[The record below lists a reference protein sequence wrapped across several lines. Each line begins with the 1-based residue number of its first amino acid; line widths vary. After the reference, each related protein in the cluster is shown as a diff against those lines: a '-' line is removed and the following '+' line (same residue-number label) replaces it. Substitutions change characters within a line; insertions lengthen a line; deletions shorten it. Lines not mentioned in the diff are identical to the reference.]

1 VAEAT
6 AKRQRDAE
14 AAAEAEAER
23 KRMHKL
29 ETTTDLEFLR
39 AEVLK
44 VRREPAAAVQR
55 ARRAAG
61 AVGCSLW
68 QFCLRCI
75 IPSSAGLCGA
85 RGAARR
91 GAKASAGDRNTTTTR
106 LPAPALLAF

>member
-1 VAEAT
+1 MAEAT

-44 VRREPAAAVQR
+44 VRREPTAAVQR
-55 ARRAAG
+55 ARRAA
-61 AVGCSLW
+61 ARRASFQPFYLLAMHHFVVCWSV
-68 QFCLRCI
+68 RRTR
-75 IPSSAGLCGA
+75 

-91 GAKASAGDRNTTTTR
+91 EGAGRR
-106 LPAPALLAF
+106 P